1 MDGEIKITVSGVPKC
16 GAVALNN
23 DLNNFTDNLLFRF
36 EDTGKNMLIYND
48 IQPEFEIT
56 DYEGNT
62 ERINQRTGACIVP
75 ATYELNKS
83 LEYADFLDENSEE
96 RAIYKE

>member
-1 MDGEIKITVSGVPKC
+1 MFQKS
-16 GAVALNN
+16 GAVALKNN
-23 DLNNFTDNLLFRF
+23 INNFKDNLLFKF

-48 IQPEFEIT
+48 EQPVFEII
-56 DYEGNT
+56 DYQGNK
-62 ERINQRTGACIVP
+62 EIINQKTGACIVP

-83 LEYADFLDENSEE
+83 FEYSSFLDDISEA